1 MLSHIQS
8 LALSRG
14 SPTPSPSKSMSGWI
28 AEMADACDAHDA
40 APAPPLSKASVPS
53 SMPPVSIEDAPTEPA
68 TSPRTVEVPVQRW
81 VAELRL
87 PTRDHGP
94 REEPERFAT
103 RYIVNDGRWTEE
115 EHQALLRKAA
125 QAFNN
130 QDVARE
136 IEDAVQREKE
146 AHDRSVKE
154 WEARIAAQ
162 ELKDHHDIPRG
173 PPPPGPSSMRVLPN
187 VHAALRQNDPS
198 MATHSQP
205 VVKKAPPSTG
215 RPMPAGFYS
224 GREPPRIG
232 TPVQPP
238 PPTTSRPGAAQDQC
252 LNLPLAA
259 TPMTPSHPPRPPIE
273 ALPKYAPMET
283 CSSAN
288 KHPLE
293 PPA

>member
-53 SMPPVSIEDAPTEPA
+53 SMPPVSIQDAPTEPA

-130 QDVARE
+130 QDMERE

-146 AHDRSVKE
+146 AHERKCQGVGSENRS
-154 WEARIAAQ
+154 
-162 ELKDHHDIPRG
+162 PRTQG
-173 PPPPGPSSMRVLPN
+173 SS
-187 VHAALRQNDPS
+187 
-198 MATHSQP
+198 
-205 VVKKAPPSTG
+205 
-215 RPMPAGFYS
+215 
-224 GREPPRIG
+224 
-232 TPVQPP
+232 
-238 PPTTSRPGAAQDQC
+238 
-252 LNLPLAA
+252 
-259 TPMTPSHPPRPPIE
+259 
-273 ALPKYAPMET
+273 
-283 CSSAN
+283 
-288 KHPLE
+288 
-293 PPA
+293 